1 MGQTIWTNFATSELK
16 SIYLY
21 YKLAVSIG
29 VADNIKKNIFHA
41 TKQIIKRPLIGA
53 VEENLINFRRDH
65 RYIVV
70 GNYKIIYRIIEKDI
84 YITDI
89 FDCRQNPQKMKEN
102 HHKQ

>member
-21 YKLAVSIG
+21 YKLTVSIT

-41 TKQIIKRPLIGA
+41 TKQIIKRPLIG
-53 VEENLINFRRDH
+53 VIEENLINFKQEH
-65 RYIVV
+65 RYIIV

-89 FDCRQNPQKMKEN
+89 FDCRQNPKKMKEH
-102 HHKQ
+102 HHKL